1 LKKILTGFF
10 CFWISIILISALLSP
25 LVFSFTQQSDFFS
38 QYPFH
43 RVFNRVLMISAL
55 LCLYPLL
62 RYWNIS
68 WKSLL
73 GGFSKSSLVQILRF
87 SGLGLASLALLLIPY
102 FIFEYREFTAD
113 KSFFKIGEYIL
124 SAAAIGFLE
133 EILFRGVFFL
143 ALLPLLRIKPYVWI
157 LINSFFFASVH
168 FLKAKP
174 LESTIQWDSGL
185 FLWQQMVTSID
196 FNQEFYARW
205 MGLFLVGITLCM
217 LVTWKRKLWPSMGLH
232 AGWVL
237 GLKGVMYYTTALKT
251 PDELW
256 LSSTILAGFW
266 TDIVL
271 LGLILSFYYQWKNED
286 RSHQ

>member
-1 LKKILTGFF
+1 LKKILTGFIG
-10 CFWISIILISALLSP
+10 FWISIILISSLLSP
-25 LVFSFTQQSDFFS
+25 LVFSLTQQSDFFS

-43 RVFNRVLMISAL
+43 RVFNRVMMISAL

-62 RYWNIS
+62 RYWNVS

-73 GGFSKSSLVQILRF
+73 GDFSKSSFVEILKF
-87 SGLGLASLALLLIPY
+87 VGLGLISLLVLLIPY
-102 FIFEYREFTAD
+102 FIFEYRELSSD
-113 KSFFKIGEYIL
+113 KSILKVGEYFL

-174 LESTIQWDSGL
+174 IESAIQWDSGL
-185 FLWQQMVTSID
+185 LIWQQMVTSID
-196 FNQEFYARW
+196 FNQEFYSRW
-205 MGLFLVGITLCM
+205 IGLFLVGITLCM

-237 GLKGVMYYTTALKT
+237 GLKCTMHYTTALKT

-271 LGLILSFYYQWKNED
+271 IGMIVYFYIKSQESIKNN
-286 RSHQ
+286 